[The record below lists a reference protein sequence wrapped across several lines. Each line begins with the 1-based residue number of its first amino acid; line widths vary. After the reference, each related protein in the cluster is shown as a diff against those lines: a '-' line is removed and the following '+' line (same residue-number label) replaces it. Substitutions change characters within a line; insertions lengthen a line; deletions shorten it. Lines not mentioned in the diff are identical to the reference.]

1 MILRIGRIVANRLPP
16 IAALRAL
23 EATSRHL
30 SFTRAA
36 EELYISQSAVSHQI
50 RHIEDLWNFKLFER
64 QGRRLIITKEGQMVV
79 PVVRDFLDNMNR
91 TLNEI
96 TNQESRSSIRISLVQ
111 SLAVKWL
118 VPRLGK
124 FNELYPD
131 INVWISTTDNLVNF
145 TADEVDIAIR
155 LGHGIWPDLHI
166 DPLLKEYVFP
176 VCSPRFLKRHSMPK
190 QPTDLYNYPLLYRHS
205 FDICPRWRDWFKD
218 AGIAIKSLP
227 RGSRFP
233 DTALSVQAAIDH
245 QGIALARSA
254 HVEQD
259 LESGRL
265 VKLFNIYS
273 ESSVSYFLVCPH
285 KLVEQRR
292 IAVFRKWLL
301 QEAAVSQKSFDRI
314 VENDV
319 AHRHELVA

>member
-1 MILRIGRIVANRLPP
+1 MAHRLPP

-36 EELYISQSAVSHQI
+36 EELFISQSAVSHQI
-50 RHIEDLWNFKLFER
+50 RHIEDIWDFKLFER
-64 QGRRLIITKEGQMVV
+64 SGRRLIITKEGQMIV
-79 PVVRDFLDNMNR
+79 PIVREFLDNINR

-96 TNQESRSSIRISLVQ
+96 TSTESRTSIRISLVR

-124 FNELYPD
+124 FNEMYPD
-131 INVWISTTDNLVNF
+131 ISVWISTSDELVNF
-145 TADEVDIAIR
+145 NTDEVDIAIR
-155 LGHGIWPDLHI
+155 LGHGEWSDLHI
-166 DPLLKEYVFP
+166 DPLLQEYVFP
-176 VCSPRFLKRHSMPK
+176 VCSPSFLRRFTPPEHPA
-190 QPTDLYNYPLLYRHS
+190 DLMRYSLLYRHS
-205 FDICPRWRDWFKD
+205 FDICPRWRDWFLD
-218 AGIAIKSLP
+218 AGITIKSLP

-233 DTALSVQAAIDH
+233 DTAMSIQAAIDG

-254 HVEQD
+254 HVEED
-259 LESGRL
+259 FESGRL

-273 ESSVSYFLVCPH
+273 ESPVSYFLVCPR
-285 KLVEQRR
+285 KVVTQPR

-301 QEAAVSQKSFDRI
+301 EEAAMSQKSFDDI
-314 VENDV
+314 VRDDTV
-319 AHRHELVA
+319 QRTAVQA